1 MASPDTSLT
10 LGASPR
16 YPLGTGRRQ
25 RTHIRN
31 EQQEQTRLFPDETAR
46 GPQALPNPDR
56 THQEKTN
63 LTRRGAQQTRQTRA
77 SKARQGKAGQGK
89 LRDQPQAE
97 TETETRRSRH
107 SCGGTRY
114 RPKQTGSLK
123 LEEQDPG
130 RETAPFHPWLLSIDF
145 RVFHFSGVADTRR
158 RREISTQS
166 GANTS
171 RKKKKRKAEKEC
183 FRDSPATYTRDKL
196 YAHLGISLVV
206 SDTSTPTAFI
216 SPSVH
221 AHSPAS
227 DAPFPHSLAEALAF
241 GLKLK
246 PCRCTWLTLSRYCD
260 FCSFRCGALPI
271 TAISIVLH
279 GYLILRLDFCGPHH
293 LSFPAFSLSA
303 VAFCPG
309 TND

>member
-25 RTHIRN
+25 RTHIVSRLDFISRDLIQQEQRN

-145 RVFHFSGVADTRR
+145 RVFHFSGVAEADTRR

-166 GANTS
+166 GA
-171 RKKKKRKAEKEC
+171 
-183 FRDSPATYTRDKL
+183 
-196 YAHLGISLVV
+196 VQ
-206 SDTSTPTAFI
+206 
-216 SPSVH
+216 
-221 AHSPAS
+221 
-227 DAPFPHSLAEALAF
+227 
-241 GLKLK
+241 
-246 PCRCTWLTLSRYCD
+246 
-260 FCSFRCGALPI
+260 
-271 TAISIVLH
+271 
-279 GYLILRLDFCGPHH
+279 
-293 LSFPAFSLSA
+293 
-303 VAFCPG
+303 
-309 TND
+309 